1 MLFLQA
7 GYAQDD
13 EEEVLSGRE
22 LLTNCEEGALPGK
35 PNQYCMHYVFG
46 IVQTI
51 DMLQQADPGQKLF
64 CIDPN
69 VIGLE
74 EVTMK
79 LVEWLRQA
87 QDRLD
92 GDAYILISEALNIS
106 YPCNPTLI

>member
-35 PNQYCMHYVFG
+35 PSQYCMQYVFG
-46 IVQTI
+46 LVQTI
-51 DMLQQADPGQKLF
+51 DMLQQADAGQKLF
-64 CIDPN
+64 CINPN

-79 LVEWLRQA
+79 IVGWLRQA
-87 QDRLD
+87 QNRLD
-92 GDAYILISEALNIS
+92 SDAYILVSEALNIS
-106 YPCNPTLI
+106 YPCNPKLI